1 MNMVYVS
8 ALIASLIAG
17 FLLTALMRY
26 IAFKYNILD
35 IPHGSLK
42 VHKRPTPY
50 LGGVAVYGG
59 IIIGLVLH
67 FSDAVLFFPAYLW
80 IFFGITGMLL
90 LGLYDDIFMISPAQ
104 KFLGQAFCTM
114 LLLHAGSLSK
124 TVFLSH
130 PLWYAISFFFIMSL
144 VNAFNLVDVMD
155 GLATTIAITSLSSFF
170 CIALMQGA
178 YEYSLILLIVIGALV
193 GFFCW
198 NRPVA
203 RIYLG
208 DAGALLIG
216 TIVAIAPFFL
226 SWSHETTWGF
236 LTPLAIVGIPLLEV
250 FCLIV
255 IRLALS
261 IPPYQGSPHHFSIF
275 LQKKG
280 WSKWQILFWTMGNG
294 ILLSGLGFCLMQKI
308 ISPALFFLIGFFFLL
323 QWIYVVFDALV
334 VQIKKSRILCQ
345 Q

>member
-1 MNMVYVS
+1 MNMVYGSVLIVS
-8 ALIASLIAG
+8 FITG
-17 FLLTALMRY
+17 FLLTVLMRY
-26 IAFKYNILD
+26 IAFKCSILD

-42 VHKRPTPY
+42 IHKNPTPY

-59 IIIGLVLH
+59 IIAGLVWH
-67 FSDAVLFFPAYLW
+67 FSNTLLFSPTYLW

-104 KFLGQAFCTM
+104 KFLGQAFCTT

-124 TVFLSH
+124 TVFLSD
-130 PLWYAISFFFIMSL
+130 PLWYVGSFFFVMSL

-155 GLATTIAITSLSSFF
+155 GLATTIAIISLSSFF
-170 CIALMQGA
+170 CIACLQGA
-178 YEYSLILLIVIGALV
+178 YEYSLILLIVIGSLA

-198 NRPVA
+198 NKPIA

-226 SWSHETTWGF
+226 SWSHETAWGF

-280 WSKWQILFWTMGNG
+280 WSKWHILFWTMGNG
-294 ILLSGLGFCLMQKI
+294 IFLSGLGFGLMQKI
-308 ISPALFFLIGFFFLL
+308 ISPALFFLLGFFFLL
-323 QWIYVVFDALV
+323 QWVYVVLDALIL
-334 VQIKKSRILCQ
+334 QIKKTRILCQ